1 MQKGIDI
8 AVLAKKRQR
17 SVFKLEIVYDNEKA

>member
-1 MQKGIDI
+1 MQKGIGI
-8 AVLAKKRQR
+8 AVEAKKRQQ